1 MEGSTQTTTWH
12 AKDTALHQAVVS
24 AKLQALHQKTQ
35 AFTSS
40 SRVRED
46 RRTDPLYV
54 HQLRTLLLP
63 TLEENIDRLSDIV
76 FGNSHRTEEPNQLFQ
91 AVLGAL
97 LEAEKTI
104 HELENFNC
112 SLWRYGAPQPNVQD
126 LSFYRGGLTQE
137 EIVSLWNDLQALFSV
152 YLESLP
158 SCGVFSQI
166 DAMMVD
172 PLIFHSLQSATRSTK
187 EKIKTLVQWLAL
199 PDFKI
204 LQRSWQ
210 PLVLQSSQAL
220 HDLTMSRNRYRDRPK
235 LHESLSDAIKV
246 VKLMRIFMNKLTKPN
261 NQELSR
267 MPPNEHAALLQA
279 TAPISEGL
287 RSLLWHLD
295 DYVRVPDEFRDKPA
309 DPIAD
314 SLNNTFWIL
323 HDYFDLQQGA
333 VRAFYHDFRYQ
344 FSLWNQLFHYSV
356 HRLHATHQTAL
367 FEFTARIHM
376 NPTE

>member
-112 SLWRYGAPQPNVQD
+112 SLWR
-126 LSFYRGGLTQE
+126 
-137 EIVSLWNDLQALFSV
+137 
-152 YLESLP
+152 P
-158 SCGVFSQI
+158 S
-166 DAMMVD
+166 
-172 PLIFHSLQSATRSTK
+172 SASTSSRSPPVGCSAKSTR
-187 EKIKTLVQWLAL
+187 
-199 PDFKI
+199 
-204 LQRSWQ
+204 
-210 PLVLQSSQAL
+210 
-220 HDLTMSRNRYRDRPK
+220 
-235 LHESLSDAIKV
+235 
-246 VKLMRIFMNKLTKPN
+246 
-261 NQELSR
+261 
-267 MPPNEHAALLQA
+267 
-279 TAPISEGL
+279 
-287 RSLLWHLD
+287 
-295 DYVRVPDEFRDKPA
+295 
-309 DPIAD
+309 
-314 SLNNTFWIL
+314 
-323 HDYFDLQQGA
+323 
-333 VRAFYHDFRYQ
+333 
-344 FSLWNQLFHYSV
+344 
-356 HRLHATHQTAL
+356 
-367 FEFTARIHM
+367 
-376 NPTE
+376 